1 MTPVEPA
8 RRPALPT
15 AVVVV
20 LQVVLVVVLVAAAGL
35 LAGLVW
41 AQVWDAPV
49 GVVQQGRWGTDE
61 TGLRA
66 QFSGVGFYVV
76 VALGAGLL
84 CGVISGLLLARWEVL
99 TLVVLVAS
107 AVGAGLLMR
116 HVGIDRGPPDPD
128 TLAAG
133 APDGTRLP
141 GSLELPGRGPLV
153 ALPLGAVLGYALLL
167 LAVPARRARGRH
179 DASGDDS
186 GDHLG
191 GSAEGS
197 GAPGQTTPG
206 SGFPPRPAG

>member
-1 MTPVEPA
+1 
-8 RRPALPT
+8 
-15 AVVVV
+15 VV
-20 LQVVLVVVLVAAAGL
+20 LQVVLVVVLVVAAGL

-41 AQVWDAPV
+41 SQVWDAPV

-66 QFSGVGFYVV
+66 QFSGVGYYVV

-84 CGVISGLLLARWEVL
+84 CGVLSGLLLARWEVL

-153 ALPLGAVLGYALLL
+153 AFPLGAVLGYALLL

-179 DASGDDS
+179 DDDLGDPDGS
-186 GDHLG
+186 DGPGDHLG
-191 GSAEGS
+191 DGAGGS
-197 GAPGQTTPG
+197 GALGQTTPG
-206 SGFPPRPAG
+206 SGFPHRPPG